1 MRRVL
6 VVESEQLLGKAILCL
21 LAAQEDFDLFGFTPN
36 TRAALIAKINHI
48 HPDVVVVDLASR
60 FAHGLQHL
68 PIYTR
73 TNLCLIL
80 VNTEDN
86 WVIIDNKYRVLLTK
100 SADFVRLVHGD
111 QPQAVLEG
119 I

>member
-1 MRRVL
+1 LPVY
-6 VVESEQLLGKAILCL
+6 I
-21 LAAQEDFDLFGFTPN
+21 
-36 TRAALIAKINHI
+36 RA
-48 HPDVVVVDLASR
+48 D
-60 FAHGLQHL
+60 
-68 PIYTR
+68 
-73 TNLCLIL
+73 LCLIL

-86 WVIIDNKYRVLLTK
+86 WVSIDDKARVLLTK